1 MRDHSPLKRLSTGSD
16 ALDRV
21 LGGGLP
27 TGSVIMLAGEPGTGK
42 TVLTLQIM
50 FSLARAGRRSLYVT
64 TLSEP
69 SLKVIRFMQ
78 QLAFFDEHLLDDR
91 ITLADI
97 GTTAQTQGIGEA
109 LSQVKDRVER
119 DPPDLVAID
128 SIKALHDFVDGDA
141 RSRAVLYDL
150 AVNVAG
156 WGVTTLLV
164 GEYVRDDFARFPEFA
179 IADGI
184 VHLTNQPNELTSM
197 RQLEV
202 HKLRGTD
209 YVGGRHFFEMSR
221 NGIAFYP
228 RVRMPQDTSEG
239 SAPAVERLSTGVAG
253 LDELLGGGLP
263 ARSATFVQG
272 STGTGKTLLGLHFLV
287 AGAQQGEAGILFTL
301 EETLE
306 QLRGIAASFGWNLQ
320 ELESQGR
327 LRMNYTSP
335 VELST
340 DRFLHDVRE
349 QVETL
354 GVRRLVLD
362 SLTSARLGAPSQRRF
377 QELVY
382 AVTKHLRVASV
393 TSLMTVETPDLLGSA
408 SLGDLRISAAAD
420 NIVLMRY
427 LEIEGRLDRAMA
439 VLKARGVNVR
449 TELRRLSIGRDGLQ
463 VGDRFTGLRGVLTGI
478 PDHDRPAGGS
488 PSPSPESA

>member
-1 MRDHSPLKRLSTGSD
+1 
-16 ALDRV
+16 
-21 LGGGLP
+21 
-27 TGSVIMLAGEPGTGK
+27 
-42 TVLTLQIM
+42 VLTLQIM
-50 FSLARAGRRSLYVT
+50 FSLAREGRRSLYVT

-78 QLAFFDEHLLDDR
+78 QLAFFDEALLDR
-91 ITLADI
+91 YITVLDI
-97 GTTAQTQGIGEA
+97 GAIAQTQGVEEA

-128 SIKALHDFVDGDA
+128 SIKALHDFVASDA
-141 RSRAVLYDL
+141 RSRAILYDL

-184 VHLTNQPNELTSM
+184 VHLTNQPNELTSI

-202 HKLRGTD
+202 LKLRGTD
-209 YVGGRHFFEMSR
+209 YVTGRHFFDMNR
-221 NGIAFYP
+221 NGVAFFP
-228 RVRMPQDTSEG
+228 RVQMPPVSPDG
-239 SAPAVERLSTGVAG
+239 SAPGGERLTTGVAG

-263 ARSATFVQG
+263 TRSTTFAQGATG
-272 STGTGKTLLGLHFLV
+272 AGKTLLGLHVLV
-287 AGAQQGEAGILFTL
+287 AGARRGEPGILFTL

-306 QLRGIAASFGWNLQ
+306 QLRGIAGAFGWNLP
-320 ELESQGR
+320 ELESQGHLT
-327 LRMNYTSP
+327 LRYAPP

-362 SLTSARLGAPSQRRF
+362 SLTSAALGAPSHRRF

-382 AVTKHLRVASV
+382 AAIKHLRVAGV
-393 TSLMTVETPDLLGSA
+393 TSLMTVEVPELLGS
-408 SLGDLRISAAAD
+408 SNLGGYGISAAAD

-427 LEIEGRLDRAMA
+427 LEIEGRLDRAVA
-439 VLKARGVNVR
+439 VLKARGVSIVA
-449 TELRRLSIGRDGLQ
+449 ELRQLSIGREGLQ
-463 VGDRFTGLRGVLTGI
+463 VGAVYSGFRGVLTGL
-478 PDHDRPAGGS
+478 PDAGGGAS
-488 PSPSPESA
+488 GPPSPGSIR

>member
-1 MRDHSPLKRLSTGSD
+1 MSTFPSLRRLGTGSA
-16 ALDRV
+16 ALDQV

-27 TGSVIMLAGEPGTGK
+27 TGSVIMVAGEPGTGK
-42 TVLTLQIM
+42 TMLTLQII
-50 FSLARAGRRSLYVT
+50 FSLARQGRRSLYVT

-78 QLAFFDEHLLDDR
+78 QLAFFDERLLDSH
-91 ITLADI
+91 ITLMDI
-97 GTTAQTQGIGEA
+97 GAIAQTQSVEEGI
-109 LSQVKDRVER
+109 SQIKDRIER
-119 DPPDLVAID
+119 DPTDLVAID
-128 SIKALHDFVDGDA
+128 SIKALHDFLPSDA
-141 RSRAVLYDL
+141 RSRTILYDL

-156 WGVTTLLV
+156 WGITTLLV

-184 VHLTNQPNELTSM
+184 VHLTNQPHELTSV

-202 HKLRGTD
+202 LKLRGTD
-209 YVGGRHFFEMSR
+209 YVTGRHFFEMSR
-221 NGIAFYP
+221 SGVAIFP
-228 RVRMPQDTSEG
+228 RVRMPRLSPDVSP
-239 SAPAVERLSTGVAG
+239 PAVKLLSTGVAG

-263 ARSATFVQG
+263 ARSTTFVQG
-272 STGTGKTLLGLHFLV
+272 PTGTGKTLLGLHFLV
-287 AGAQQGEAGILFTL
+287 AGARHGDAGILFTL

-306 QLRGIAASFGWNLQ
+306 QLRGIASTFGWSLP

-327 LRMNYTSP
+327 LTLKYTSP

-362 SLTSARLGAPSQRRF
+362 SLTSAALGASSHRRF

-382 AVTKHLRVASV
+382 AVTKHLRVAGV
-393 TSLMTVETPDLLGSA
+393 TSLMSVEVPELLGSA
-408 SLGDLRISAAAD
+408 SLGGHGISAAAD
-420 NIVLMRY
+420 SIVLMRY
-427 LEIEGRLDRAMA
+427 LEMEGQLERAVV
-439 VLKARGVNVR
+439 VLKARGVNLRSEVR
-449 TELRRLSIGRDGLQ
+449 RFSIGREGLQ
-463 VGDRFTGLRGVLTGI
+463 VGAGFTGLRGVLSGM
-478 PDHDRPAGGS
+478 PDFGDRASAP
-488 PSPSPESA
+488 PHPESA

>member
-1 MRDHSPLKRLSTGSD
+1 MNDPLPLRRLSTGSA
-16 ALDRV
+16 ALDLV

-27 TGSVIMLAGEPGTGK
+27 SGSVIMLAGEPGTGK

-50 FSLARAGRRSLYVT
+50 FSLAREGRRSLYVT

-78 QLAFFDEHLLDDR
+78 QLAFFDERLLDDH
-91 ITLADI
+91 ITLADV
-97 GTTAQTQGIGEA
+97 GTTAQTQGIEEA
-109 LSQVKDRVER
+109 LSQIKDRVER
-119 DPPDLVAID
+119 DPPELVAVD
-128 SIKALHDFVDGDA
+128 SIKALHDFVASDA

-184 VHLTNQPNELTSM
+184 VHLTNQPYELTSL

-202 HKLRGTD
+202 LKLRGTD
-209 YVGGRHFFEMSR
+209 YVTGRHFFEMSR

-228 RVRMPQDTSEG
+228 RVRMPRVLPDG
-239 SAPAVERLSTGVAG
+239 SARSEERLTTGVVG

-263 ARSATFVQG
+263 ARSVTFVQG
-272 STGTGKTLLGLHFLV
+272 ATGIGKTLLGLHFLV
-287 AGAQQGEAGILFTL
+287 AGARLGETGILFTL

-306 QLRGIAASFGWNLQ
+306 QLCGIAANFGWDLR
-320 ELESQGR
+320 ELERQGR
-327 LRMNYTSP
+327 LALNYASP

-349 QVETL
+349 RVETL

-362 SLTSARLGAPSQRRF
+362 SLTSAAIGASSHRRF
-377 QELVY
+377 QELVF
-382 AVTKHLRVASV
+382 AVTKHLRVAGV
-393 TSLMTVETPDLLGSA
+393 TSVMVVEVPALIGSA
-408 SLGDLRISAAAD
+408 SLGGDGISPAAD

-427 LEIEGRLDRAMA
+427 LEIEGRLDRALA

-449 TELRRLSIGRDGLQ
+449 SELRQLSIGREGLQ
-463 VGDRFTGLRGVLTGI
+463 VGAGFRGLRGVLTGH
-478 PDHDRPAGGS
+478 PDPDGHASGP
-488 PSPSPESA
+488 PSAESAR

>member
-1 MRDHSPLKRLSTGSD
+1 MSDPLPLKRLGTGSD

-27 TGSVIMLAGEPGTGK
+27 TGSVIMLAGEPGSGK

-50 FSLARAGRRSLYVT
+50 FSLARQGRRSLYVT

-78 QLAFFDEHLLDDR
+78 QLTFFDERLLDSH
-91 ITLADI
+91 ITLLDI
-97 GTTAQTQGIGEA
+97 GAIAQTQGIEEA
-109 LSQVKDRVER
+109 LSHVKDRIER

-128 SIKALHDFVDGDA
+128 SIKALHDFVDSDA

-164 GEYVRDDFARFPEFA
+164 GEYVREDFARFPEFA

-184 VHLTNQPNELTSM
+184 VHLTNLPHELTSI

-202 HKLRGTD
+202 LKLRGTD
-209 YVGGRHFFEMSR
+209 YVTGRHFFEMSR
-221 NGIAFYP
+221 SGIAFFP
-228 RVRMPQDTSEG
+228 RVRVPALPSDG
-239 SAPAVERLSTGVAG
+239 SDPVQQRLTTGVAG

-263 ARSATFVQG
+263 ARSTTFARGATG
-272 STGTGKTLLGLHFLV
+272 AGKTLLGLHFLV
-287 AGAQQGEAGILFTL
+287 AGARRAEPGILFTL
-301 EETLE
+301 EETLA
-306 QLRGIAASFGWNLQ
+306 QLRGIAAGFGWNLP

-327 LRMNYTSP
+327 LTLRYTSP

-340 DRFLHDVRE
+340 DRFLYDVRE

-362 SLTSARLGAPSQRRF
+362 SLTSAALGASSQRRF

-382 AVTKHLRVASV
+382 AVTKHLRVAGV
-393 TSLMTVETPDLLGSA
+393 TSLMTVEVPELLGSA
-408 SLGDLRISAAAD
+408 SLGGHGISAVAD

-427 LEIEGRLDRAMA
+427 LEIEGRLDRAVA
-439 VLKARGVNVR
+439 VLKARGVSLVS
-449 TELRRLSIGRDGLQ
+449 ELRRLSIGREGLQ
-463 VGDRFTGLRGVLTGI
+463 VGGVFTGLRGVLTGL
-478 PDHDRPAGGS
+478 PDATGGAS
-488 PSPSPESA
+488 GPPSPGSVR